1 MELSITTTHSPGETM
16 TQKLLCTLLCGTMVL
31 AARHAAAQ
39 TVDTTA
45 KGADPDPAMLSPAMV
60 DAGRKIFHGKGTC
73 SGCHGDKLQGGPVAP
88 ALTGPSWRHITG
100 TYEAIIDR
108 VDNGLPGTLMVPHP
122 GGITESQ
129 VFLAAS
135 YIYAVSHKLA
145 KP

>member
-1 MELSITTTHSPGETM
+1 MMKRALRRLLLSGVIALG
-16 TQKLLCTLLCGTMVL
+16 
-31 AARHAAAQ
+31 ARHAEAQ
-39 TVDTTA
+39 AVDTTL
-45 KGADPDPAMLSPAMV
+45 KGPEPDPSMLSAAMV

-100 TYEAIIDR
+100 TFDAIIDR

-122 GGITESQ
+122 GGISESQ
-129 VFLAAS
+129 VFLVAS
-135 YIYAVSHKLA
+135 YIYAVSHQKT

>member
-1 MELSITTTHSPGETM
+1 MM
-16 TQKLLCTLLCGTMVL
+16 TRVLLRALLCGAMTL
-31 AARHAAAQ
+31 GARRAAAQ
-39 TVDTTA
+39 VVDTTS
-45 KGADPDPAMLSPAMV
+45 KGAEPNATMLSPIMI

-100 TYEAIIDR
+100 TYDAIIDR
-108 VDNGLPGTLMVPHP
+108 VNNGLPGTLMVPHP

-129 VFLAAS
+129 VFLVAS
-135 YIYAVSHKLA
+135 YIYAVSHQKT

>member
-1 MELSITTTHSPGETM
+1 M
-16 TQKLLCTLLCGTMVL
+16 TRALRRAAVCGALILAPTVL
-31 AARHAAAQ
+31 RAQ

-45 KGADPDPAMLSPAMV
+45 KGPEPDPSMLSPQMV

-100 TYEAIIDR
+100 TFDAIIDR
-108 VDNGLPGTLMVPHP
+108 IDNGLPGTLMVPHP
-122 GGITESQ
+122 GGISESQ
-129 VFLAAS
+129 VFLVAS
-135 YIYAVSHKLA
+135 YIFAVSHQRT